1 MGNRPY
7 TVAMTGGIGSGKSS
21 IARQFAAFGI
31 TIIDAD
37 LIAREVVE
45 PGTPALQAIEA
56 RYGTSILTR
65 EGTLDRARLRDIIFQ
80 TPEEKSWL
88 TALLHPLINARTQQ
102 LIAQATSPYVLWVVP
117 LLVENQLQ
125 HQADRVLV
133 IDVDEATQIART
145 QQRDQI
151 SRAQVQRI
159 LAAQATRQQR
169 LACADDI
176 IDNSGEPEEALPQ
189 VAELHQRYLRL
200 AATQQD

>member
-7 TVAMTGGIGSGKSS
+7 TIALTGGIGSGKSS
-21 IARQFAAFGI
+21 IARQFAAFGVN
-31 TIIDAD
+31 IIDAD

-45 PGTPALQAIEA
+45 PGTPALQAIAA
-56 RYGTSILTR
+56 RYGAAILT
-65 EGTLDRARLRDIIFQ
+65 EQGSLDRARLRDIIFQ
-80 TPEEKSWL
+80 TPEEKNWL
-88 TALLHPLINARTQQ
+88 NALLHPLINARTQQ
-102 LIAQATSPYVLWVVP
+102 LIAEASSPYVLWVVP

-145 QQRDQI
+145 RQRDQI
-151 SRAQVQRI
+151 SLAQAQRI

-176 IDNSGEPEEALPQ
+176 IDNSGEPEDALPQ

>member
-7 TVAMTGGIGSGKSS
+7 TIALTGGIGSGKSS
-21 IARQFAAFGI
+21 IARQFAALGVD
-31 TIIDAD
+31 IIDAD

-56 RYGTSILTR
+56 RYGAAILT
-65 EGTLDRARLRDIIFQ
+65 EQGTLNRARLREIIFQ

-88 TALLHPLINARTQQ
+88 NALLHPLINARTQQ
-102 LIAQATSPYVLWVVP
+102 LIAAASSPYVLWVVP
-117 LLVENQLQ
+117 LLVENQLE

-145 QQRDQI
+145 QQRDQL
-151 SRAQVQRI
+151 SLAQVQRI

-176 IDNSGEPEEALPQ
+176 IDNSGEPEDALPQ

-200 AATQQD
+200 AATKQD

>member
-7 TVAMTGGIGSGKSS
+7 TIALTGGIGSGKSS
-21 IARQFAAFGI
+21 IARQFAAFGVNV
-31 TIIDAD
+31 IDAD

-56 RYGTSILTR
+56 RYGGAILA
-65 EGTLDRARLRDIIFQ
+65 EQGSLDRARLRDIIFQ
-80 TPEEKSWL
+80 TPEEKNWL
-88 TALLHPLINARTQQ
+88 NALLHPLINARTQQ
-102 LIAQATSPYVLWVVP
+102 LIAEASSPYVLWVVP

-145 QQRDQI
+145 RQRDQI
-151 SRAQVQRI
+151 SLAQAQRI

-176 IDNSGEPEEALPQ
+176 IDNSGEPEDALPQ